1 MTSMMSPK
9 TSAAPMLDASR
20 CQIMGVIN
28 VTPDSFS
35 DGGKWFD
42 HEAAIDHGRDLI
54 AAGAD
59 MIDVGGE
66 STRPGALRIDADE
79 EMRRI
84 SAVIREL
91 AGSGTPI
98 SVDTTRAVVARHA
111 LAAGASMLN
120 DVSGGRADPQMFE
133 VAAETGVP
141 LVLMHWRG
149 HSERMQDLTHYD
161 DVVKDVIGELRE
173 QVRAAKAAGVD
184 GRQIIIDPG
193 LGFSKTGDHNWTV
206 LHHITEFV
214 ELGFPVLLGASRKRF
229 LGELLAHDGQLRPA
243 QDRDAASA
251 ALTTVAAMAGVW
263 GVRVHDVEQSAD
275 AARVVERMA
284 REGR

>member
-1 MTSMMSPK
+1 
-9 TSAAPMLDASR
+9 MLDASR

-42 HEAAIDHGRDLI
+42 HEAAINHGRDLI